1 MASLSITYNS
11 ATSYTVTV
19 SGMTVG
25 QKYHVFTEDLNTSG
39 SVTGYVCR
47 YTQTA
52 TSSSWSNSYT
62 CGSAYS
68 GFTRHA
74 YLYCTGTTATSH
86 SVGQTYSASEL
97 PSSSGGMWSAYDS
110 WSGSVVDYK
119 IKLTVGSGVA
129 RVSYK
134 INSASS
140 ETTYMLNAS
149 TGSVTRD
156 VGSGGYLYV
165 TAITYEDGYTYP
177 VIATDQ
183 TSTPYSSFTMI
194 NSSGGWSDHYISA
207 PSGGGT
213 RTVNISATY
222 APTYYYRIK
231 AYANGGTFSSGAETY
246 NSAIYSTTDS
256 HVTYNLSNISTPTRS
271 GYTFKGWG
279 ASSTA
284 TTVYGSTVS
293 FAVSSTSDNY
303 PTVKEVYAVWEQ
315 ETYSGYIKLGEGI
328 NSANIY
334 ADGALKA
341 TITDKVY
348 HELLDLATGMT
359 IAVKGIGKAS
369 GYTRPY
375 TFRFYATATATTTTN
390 TLEVDADEPSYSWM
404 RARVYAEIVAT
415 RTSIAPFYWDSAA
428 TDATLI
434 AKGKP
439 VSNLTS
445 ARWNSLMAKIREVAE
460 AEGKPFSYGAVS
472 SGGTFY
478 ATEFNEARTGILN
491 LTGCGT
497 LPDAQSAGGQVK
509 ASLLEGSGSLK
520 AALNAAID
528 YYNS

>member
-1 MASLSITYNS
+1 
-11 ATSYTVTV
+11 
-19 SGMTVG
+19 MTVG
-25 QKYHVFTEDLNTSG
+25 QKYHVFTEDINTSG
-39 SVTGYVCR
+39 GVTGYVCR

-52 TSSSWSNSYT
+52 SSSSWSNSYT

-86 SVGQTYSASEL
+86 SVGSTYSASQL

-110 WSGSVVDYK
+110 WSGGGTTTSYK
-119 IKLTVGSGVA
+119 ITLKVGSGVE
-129 RVSYK
+129 RISYK
-134 INSASS
+134 INSSSS

-231 AYANGGTFSSGAETY
+231 AYANGGTFPSGTETY

-256 HVTYNLSNISTPTRS
+256 YVTYNLGNISTPTRS

-279 ASSTA
+279 SSASA

-293 FAVSSTSDNY
+293 FTASSTSDNY
-303 PTVKEVYAVWEQ
+303 PTVKEVYAVWQ
-315 ETYSGYIKLGEGI
+315 KNVI
-328 NSANIY
+328 
-334 ADGALKA
+334 AL
-341 TITDKVY
+341 
-348 HELLDLATGMT
+348 
-359 IAVKGIGKAS
+359 
-369 GYTRPY
+369 
-375 TFRFYATATATTTTN
+375 
-390 TLEVDADEPSYSWM
+390 
-404 RARVYAEIVAT
+404 
-415 RTSIAPFYWDSAA
+415 FYWSSASA
-428 TDATLI
+428 DATLI

-439 VSNLTS
+439 VKNLTS
-445 ARWNSLMAKIREVAE
+445 ARWNSLMAKIKEVAE
-460 AEGKPFSYGAVS
+460 AEGGTFSYGSVS

-491 LTGCGT
+491 LTGYGT
-497 LPDAQSAGGQVK
+497 LPAAQSAGGQVK
-509 ASLLEGSGSLK
+509 AALFEGSGSLK
-520 AALNAAID
+520 TALNAAID
-528 YYNS
+528 HYNNS

>member
-1 MASLSITYNS
+1 MASISITYNS
-11 ATSYTVTV
+11 ATSYTVAV

-25 QKYHVFTEDLNTSG
+25 QKYHVFTEDINTSG
-39 SVTGYVCR
+39 GVTGYVCR

-52 TSSSWSNSYT
+52 SSSSWSNSYT

-86 SVGQTYSASEL
+86 SVGSTYSASQL

-110 WSGSVVDYK
+110 WSGGGTTTSYK
-119 IKLTVGSGVA
+119 ITLKVGSGVE
-129 RVSYK
+129 RISYK
-134 INSASS
+134 INSSSS

-183 TSTPYSSFTMI
+183 TLTPYSSFTMI

-231 AYANGGTFSSGAETY
+231 AYANGGTFPSGTETY

-256 HVTYNLSNISTPTRS
+256 YVTYNLGNISTPTRS

-279 ASSTA
+279 SSASA

-293 FAVSSTSDNY
+293 FTASSTSDNY
-303 PTVKEVYAVWEQ
+303 PTVKEVYAVWQ
-315 ETYSGYIKLGEGI
+315 LTSVTITLDGNGGKWDAATGRLTITKNVGDMLSFATYSSLTR
-328 NSANIY
+328 A
-334 ADGALKA
+334 
-341 TITDKVY
+341 
-348 HELLDLATGMT
+348 
-359 IAVKGIGKAS
+359 
-369 GYTRPY
+369 GYTLLGWSASKSA
-375 TFRFYATATATTTTN
+375 TTATYGTNGYVTVGAT
-390 TLEVDADEPSYSWM
+390 DATY
-404 RARVYAEIVAT
+404 YAVWQKNV
-415 RTSIAPFYWDSAA
+415 IALFYWSSASA
-428 TDATLI
+428 DATLI

-439 VSNLTS
+439 VKNLTS
-445 ARWNSLMAKIREVAE
+445 VRWNSLMAKIKEVAE
-460 AEGKPFSYGAVS
+460 AEGGTFSYGSVS

-491 LTGCGT
+491 LTGYGT
-497 LPDAQSAGGQVK
+497 LPAAQSAGGQVK
-509 ASLLEGSGSLK
+509 AALFEGSGSLK
-520 AALNAAID
+520 TALNAAID
-528 YYNS
+528 HYNNS

>member
-1 MASLSITYNS
+1 
-11 ATSYTVTV
+11 
-19 SGMTVG
+19 MTVG
-25 QKYHVFTEDLNTSG
+25 QKYHVFTEDINTSG
-39 SVTGYVCR
+39 GVTGYVCR

-52 TSSSWSNSYT
+52 SSSSWSNSYT

-86 SVGQTYSASEL
+86 SVGSTYSASQL

-110 WSGSVVDYK
+110 WSGGGTTTSYK
-119 IKLTVGSGVA
+119 ITLKVGSGVE
-129 RVSYK
+129 RISYK
-134 INSASS
+134 INSSSS

-231 AYANGGTFSSGAETY
+231 AYANGGTFPSGTETY

-256 HVTYNLSNISTPTRS
+256 YVTYNLGNISTPTRS

-279 ASSTA
+279 SSASA

-293 FAVSSTSDNY
+293 FTASSTSDNY
-303 PTVKEVYAVWEQ
+303 PTVKEVYAVWQ
-315 ETYSGYIKLGEGI
+315 KNVI
-328 NSANIY
+328 
-334 ADGALKA
+334 AL
-341 TITDKVY
+341 
-348 HELLDLATGMT
+348 
-359 IAVKGIGKAS
+359 
-369 GYTRPY
+369 
-375 TFRFYATATATTTTN
+375 
-390 TLEVDADEPSYSWM
+390 
-404 RARVYAEIVAT
+404 
-415 RTSIAPFYWDSAA
+415 FYWSSASA
-428 TDATLI
+428 DATLI

-439 VSNLTS
+439 VKNLTS
-445 ARWNSLMAKIREVAE
+445 VRWNSLMAKIKEVAE
-460 AEGKPFSYGAVS
+460 AEGGTFSYGSVS

-491 LTGCGT
+491 LTGYGT
-497 LPDAQSAGGQVK
+497 LPAAQSAGGQVK
-509 ASLLEGSGSLK
+509 AALFEGSGSLK
-520 AALNAAID
+520 TALNAAID
-528 YYNS
+528 HYNNS

>member
-1 MASLSITYNS
+1 MASVSGAYNS

-19 SGMTVG
+19 TGMTVG
-25 QKYHVFTEDLNTSG
+25 QKYHLFIADLDTSG
-39 SVTGYVCR
+39 STTGYYCR

-52 TSSSWSNSYT
+52 SSSSYTYNGT

-68 GFTRHA
+68 GYVRMI
-74 YLYCTGTTATSH
+74 YLFCTGTTATSH
-86 SVGQTYSASEL
+86 SVGTKYQTSQFPTSYTEQEISHMPAWYGGGSYKVRL
-97 PSSSGGMWSAYDS
+97 KRGAGVSSISFRVN
-110 WSGSVVDYK
+110 GSTGTTY
-119 IKLTVGSGVA
+119 TVGSG
-129 RVSYK
+129 
-134 INSASS
+134 S
-140 ETTYMLNAS
+140 EYS
-149 TGSVTRD
+149 EKE
-156 VGSGGYLYV
+156 VGEGGYLYL
-165 TAITYEDGYTYP
+165 TDIGYEADYTYP

-183 TSTPYSSFTMI
+183 TSTPWSQWTAI
-194 NSSGGWSDHYISA
+194 NSSGGWSDHYVSA
-207 PSGGGT
+207 PSGSGT
-213 RTVNISATY
+213 RIVNISAEY
-222 APTYYYRIK
+222 SPTHYYRVT
-231 AYANGGTFSSGAETY
+231 AHANGGTFASGADIW
-246 NSAIYSTTDS
+246 SMSYSTTDS
-256 HVTYNLSNISTPTRS
+256 SVTFYLNTIATPTRS
-271 GYTFKGWG
+271 GYTLKGW
-279 ASSTA
+279 AATA
-284 TTVYGSTVS
+284 TSTTVYGSSIT
-293 FAVSSTSDNY
+293 FAVGSTSQSS

-315 ETYSGYIKLGEGI
+315 ETYSGYIRLGAGI

-348 HELLDLATGMT
+348 HELLNLTTGMT

-375 TFRFYATATATTTTN
+375 TFKFYTSATATTTTN
-390 TLEVDADEPSYSWM
+390 TLEVDADEPSYSWL

-415 RTSIAPFYWDSAA
+415 KTSIAPFYWDSAS
-428 TDATLI
+428 TDAALI

-460 AEGKPFSYGAVS
+460 AEGKTFTYSSVS

-478 ATEFNEARTGILN
+478 ATEFNEARTGVLN
-491 LTGCGT
+491 LTGYGT
-497 LPDAQSAGGQVK
+497 LPAAQSAGGQVK